1 MIEHA
6 KTCVSIFLTNTTPF
20 WIIMMRIE
28 RELDYELQEIVAGF
42 TTDVVYGNK
51 KGDGFYL

>member
-1 MIEHA
+1 
-6 KTCVSIFLTNTTPF
+6 
-20 WIIMMRIE
+20 MMRIE